1 MRPAE
6 RGEEIPRAGKDTGE
20 AGMFSLEL
28 KMLSWHLVAT
38 FSQQSVREVWCDALG
53 TLATQEQME
62 TMERVQI
69 RRGRGALDKG

>member
-1 MRPAE
+1 MKPVE

-20 AGMFSLEL
+20 AGMFSPEM

-38 FSQQSVREVWCDALG
+38 FSQQSEREVWRDALG
-53 TLATQEQME
+53 TLATQEQVE

-69 RRGRGALDKG
+69 RRGRGVLYKG